1 MLTLLV
7 WQYVGK
13 ETRGRFLLN
22 GCQWRR
28 GFTMLNKQL
37 FRGNSL
43 SFNES
48 TAYLLILNI
57 FYTKQYIWIELF
69 LQFTLKKC
77 RFIRE
82 VTDFFVTGGIQLTA
96 LLIHS
101 YGIRK
106 RRLSDAQL
114 WLKFNDCN
122 QGLKTKKK
130 FNRFT
135 PSRIDILTFL
145 FLRSSCIIMVPKPV
159 NNVIFFSLPK
169 IIIIIA

>member
-69 LQFTLKKC
+69 FEFTLNKC

-96 LLIHS
+96 LLIRAERLIAFAIIS
-101 YGIRK
+101 RYEK
-106 RRLSDAQL
+106 TQFVNRRGCDYTLSRNTQNSKLSSFCKVKKTTFCCRFPFREL
-114 WLKFNDCN
+114 WIVS
-122 QGLKTKKK
+122 Q
-130 FNRFT
+130 
-135 PSRIDILTFL
+135 
-145 FLRSSCIIMVPKPV
+145 
-159 NNVIFFSLPK
+159 
-169 IIIIIA
+169 